1 MPTVVCAALLAAML
15 LIAGTAGAQ
24 ETKPESE
31 TEPVPA
37 PAAMDNARLGA
48 LIERLDPEAGG
59 RPGYWQLNIRDRAV
73 VVITDER
80 ANRMRILAG
89 VARSEGVPPELL
101 YRLMQANFDTALD
114 ARYAIAQEVI
124 WTAFIHPLG
133 SLDEALFVSGLAQVV
148 TLAETFGTTF
158 SSGGMTFGGGD
169 SGELLKELQDRLDSI

>member
-1 MPTVVCAALLAAML
+1 MRRVIHAVCFVAALLVTGA
-15 LIAGTAGAQ
+15 AGTQ
-24 ETKPESE
+24 EPES
-31 TEPVPA
+31 A
-37 PAAMDNARLGA
+37 PGAGSEAAVMDNARLGA
-48 LIERLDPEAGG
+48 LIERLDPEAQG

-80 ANRMRILAG
+80 ADRMRILSG
-89 VARSEGVPPELL
+89 VARAEGIPPELL

-114 ARYAIAQEVI
+114 ARYAIAQEVV

-133 SLDEALFVSGLAQVV
+133 SLDDALFVSGLAQVV

-169 SGELLKELQDRLDSI
+169 SGALLEELQDRLNAI